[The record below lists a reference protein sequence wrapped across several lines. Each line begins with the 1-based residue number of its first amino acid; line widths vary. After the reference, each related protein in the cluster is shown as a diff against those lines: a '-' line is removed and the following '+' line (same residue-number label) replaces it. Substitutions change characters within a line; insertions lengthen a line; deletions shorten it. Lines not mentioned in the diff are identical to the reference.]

1 MNYIW
6 SGMILISLICAAVNG
21 RIDETAAAALDG
33 ANASV
38 TFLISLAGAMCFWNG
53 FLKIAENSGASGAVQ
68 RLLMPIVKRLF
79 RNAPE
84 KAREYITMN
93 MSANLLGMGN
103 AATPMGIK
111 AMNELDKAN
120 GGSLYASND
129 MCMLVA
135 MNTASIQIVPSTI
148 LAIRQAV
155 GAAEPASIVMPIL
168 IASFGGCIAAV
179 TAVKIF
185 IKR

>member
-6 SGMILISLICAAVNG
+6 SGMIIISLICAAANG
-21 RIDETAAAALDG
+21 RLNETAAAALDG

-53 FLKIAENSGASGAVQ
+53 FLKIAENSGAAGAVQ
-68 RLLMPIVKRLF
+68 RLLMPVVKRLF
-79 RNAPE
+79 RDAPE

-111 AMNELDKAN
+111 AMSELDKAN
-120 GGSLYASND
+120 KGSPHASKN

-135 MNTASIQIVPSTI
+135 LNTASIQLIPSTI
-148 LAIRQAV
+148 LAIRQAA
-155 GAAEPASIVMPIL
+155 GAAEPASVVIPIL
-168 IASFGGCIAAV
+168 AASFGGCIAAV
-179 TAVKIF
+179 TAVKLF
-185 IKR
+185 L